1 MSKIDTVRIQ
11 SEKKWVDL
19 GKKNI
24 EELSIS
30 NFGNVDSIMDLALGP
45 SSLVHG
51 VGDTGCI
58 YFMKSTIIPIG
69 ATLVLDND
77 WLLKTFSGGM
87 TIYTNTSALGILTR
101 TQMNDPRFLI
111 RTDNSYGGQFID
123 CIILRK

>member
-19 GKKNI
+19 GTKNI

-30 NFGNVDSIMDLALGP
+30 NFGDVDSIMDLVIGP
-45 SSLVHG
+45 NSLVNG
-51 VGDTGCI
+51 TSDTGCI
-58 YFMKSTIIPIG
+58 YFLKATKIPIG

-77 WLLKTFSGGM
+77 WLLKAFSGGM
-87 TIYTNTSALGILTR
+87 TIYTNTSSLGVLTR
-101 TQMNDPRFLI
+101 TKMNKPRFLI
-111 RTDNSYGGQFID
+111 RTDDSYGGQKLD

>member
-30 NFGNVDSIMDLALGP
+30 NFGNVDSIMDIALGP
-45 SSLVHG
+45 SSLING
-51 VGDTGCI
+51 YDDAGCI
-58 YFMKSTIIPIG
+58 YFMKSTTIPVG

-87 TIYTNTSALGILTR
+87 TIYTNTASLGILTR
-101 TQMNDPRFLI
+101 TEMNDPRFLI
-111 RTDNSYGGQFID
+111 RTDDSYGGQFID